1 RPFECFE
8 AEVRDELSAPLV
20 ERGARLLVDEEAL
33 LAVKQQRRRPCAAG
47 RSRHAWHR
55 TYNGKVIVPSWS
67 VRRTLG
73 GKPAASRPDDLDAI
87 SCVLVVI
94 ALCSSSGERRL
105 RPPRGAGQRDGRKHH
120 RRGGA
125 VEAGESADVTK
136 ARRRDDDR
144 VEPVLP
150 RRKLGAKLVPQ
161 SRWTGTSIDEDRAAR
176 SPEQHRLPVADVHD

>member
-1 RPFECFE
+1 
-8 AEVRDELSAPLV
+8 VRDELSAPLV

-105 RPPRGAGQRDGRKHH
+105 RPPRGR
-120 RRGGA
+120 
-125 VEAGESADVTK
+125 
-136 ARRRDDDR
+136 
-144 VEPVLP
+144 
-150 RRKLGAKLVPQ
+150 
-161 SRWTGTSIDEDRAAR
+161 SRNVHAAR
-176 SPEQHRLPVADVHD
+176 SRPASLVCVSSSRSANWH